1 MEKVYIVEGQTISC
15 DDTYSAIVGVHATEE
30 GARKR
35 MYEEIDER
43 VSDIKDDFED
53 MFYEEDYA
61 EDFEGFETFEE
72 YWDDWVNKHFV
83 KNNYC
88 IRKKIGDAEDFW
100 RYSDETD
107 YTYVVSLI
115 EKNLED

>member
-15 DDTYSAIVGVHATEE
+15 DETYSAIVGVHATEE

-72 YWDDWVNKHFV
+72 FWANWVNEYFV
-83 KNNYC
+83 TRN
-88 IRKKIGDAEDFW
+88 FW

-107 YTYVVSLI
+107 FTYVVSLT
-115 EKNLED
+115 EKNVED

>member
-15 DDTYSAIVGVHATEE
+15 DETITEIEGVHTTEE
-30 GARKR
+30 GARKGLR
-35 MYEEIDER
+35 EEIDSLCE
-43 VSDIKDDFED
+43 DIKNDLFDKFND
-53 MFYEEDYA
+53 EDYA
-61 EDFEGFETFEE
+61 EDFEGYETFGE
-72 YWDDWVNKHFV
+72 YWDDWVSENFV
-83 KNNYC
+83 TKN
-88 IRKKIGDAEDFW
+88 FW

>member
-1 MEKVYIVEGQTISC
+1 MEKVYVVEGQTISC

-72 YWDDWVNKHFV
+72 FWADWVNEHFV
-83 KNNYC
+83 TQN
-88 IRKKIGDAEDFW
+88 FW

-107 YTYVVSLI
+107 YTYIVSLS
-115 EKNLED
+115 EKNVED

>member
-1 MEKVYIVEGQTISC
+1 MEKVYIIEGRTT
-15 DDTYSAIVGVHATEE
+15 TYDEVNGGVAAVNATEE

-35 MYEEIDER
+35 MYEEIDSRCES
-43 VSDIKDDFED
+43 VKELLED
-53 MFYEEDYA
+53 NFNDEDYA
-61 EDFEGFETFEE
+61 EDFEGYETFEE
-72 YWDDWVNKHFV
+72 YWDDWVNEHFV
-83 KNNYC
+83 
-88 IRKKIGDAEDFW
+88 AEDFW

>member
-72 YWDDWVNKHFV
+72 FWADWVNEHFV
-83 KNNYC
+83 TQN
-88 IRKKIGDAEDFW
+88 FW

-107 YTYVVSLI
+107 YTYIVSLI
-115 EKNLED
+115 EKNVED

>member
-1 MEKVYIVEGQTISC
+1 MEKVYIIEGRTT
-15 DDTYSAIVGVHATEE
+15 TYDEVNGGVAAVNATEE

-43 VSDIKDDFED
+43 VAGIKESYED
-53 MFYEEDYA
+53 KFGDEDYA
-61 EDFEGFETFEE
+61 EDFEGYETFEE
-72 YWDDWVNKHFV
+72 FWANWVDENFV
-83 KNNYC
+83 TEN
-88 IRKKIGDAEDFW
+88 FW

-107 YTYVVSLI
+107 FTYVVSII